1 MESKNCSMCGRP
13 IGIARLR
20 AMPDTTICAKC
31 ITKDRDDIDDEWIDF
46 LDDVESALS
55 DIDTNVINKV
65 RAVLKQKIKK
75 IIENEKT
82 VKNKEESLEQ
92 QIADFHKDIENREK
106 SLNQQITDFYND
118 TQVIQH
124 KDDIRLIRQQYENDM
139 QLIQYRHK
147 AIENNLN
154 KEISKFM
161 QNEYKLKQQIN
172 SLKLLIPNFIMDGK
186 IELCINQQRKSQT
199 SPDICGNMTINH
211 FKYLDCNINIVLW
224 KQIDGQNSFYVGY
237 LNKGGI
243 ISHEHK
249 IKLVRTNN
257 QKTKGNILLD
267 GIQYDVLVDIQKNT
281 DSNPNSDKCVCG
293 YIYFFSIND

>member
-1 MESKNCSMCGRP
+1 MESKYCSMCGRP

-82 VKNKEESLEQ
+82 VKNKEES
-92 QIADFHKDIENREK
+92 
-106 SLNQQITDFYND
+106 ITELYND
-118 TQVIQH
+118 
-124 KDDIRLIRQQYENDM
+124 RLIRQQHEHT
-139 QLIQYRHK
+139 IQQYQATEH
-147 AIENNLN
+147 ILN
-154 KEISKFM
+154 KKISEFM
-161 QNEYKLKQQIN
+161 QNEYKLKNQIN
-172 SLKLLIPNFIMDGK
+172 SLKKLIPNFIMDGK
-186 IELCINQQRKSQT
+186 IELCVNQQRKSQT

-224 KQIDGQNSFYVGY
+224 KQIDGQNNFYVGY

-267 GIQYDVLVDIQKNT
+267 GIRYDVLVDIQKNI